1 MDLRTI
7 AVMSPGDMGHAV
19 GRVLRDGGHRVVT
32 CLAGRSERSRMLAA
46 RGGLEDVGSLE
57 ELVRHADLVLSIMPP
72 ASALG
77 FAAEVARA
85 VAATGAR
92 PYYADCNAVSPATAR
107 RIGAVLAGV
116 PFIDGGI
123 VGPAPGKGQ
132 PPRFWVSGEHAPAL
146 QVLDGK
152 GIVIKQLGPDVGRA
166 SAVKMCY
173 AGLNKGTLALYAA
186 VLTAG
191 ERLGVSD
198 ELRWELEHSQQAV
211 LRRMC
216 AVVPWLAT
224 DAERWTGEM
233 EEIAATFADAGVT
246 PHFHTGAA
254 QVYRSLAATALAAET
269 RENLDA
275 ERTLEEAVRVFAD
288 SLAAE

>member
-1 MDLRTI
+1 
-7 AVMSPGDMGHAV
+7 MGHAV
-19 GRVLRDGGHRVVT
+19 GRALREGGLRVVT
-32 CLAGRSERSRMLAA
+32 CLAGRSERSRALAA
-46 RGGLEDVGSLE
+46 RGGLEDLGSLA
-57 ELVRHADLVLSIMPP
+57 ELVRQADLVLSIMPP

-77 FAAEVARA
+77 FAAEAARA
-85 VAATGAR
+85 VAETGAR

-107 RIGAVLAGV
+107 RIGAVLEGV

-146 QVLDGK
+146 QALDGK
-152 GIVIKQLGPDVGRA
+152 GIVVKQLGPEVGRA

-211 LRRMC
+211 LGRMR

-224 DAERWTGEM
+224 DAERWTAEM
-233 EEIAATFADAGVT
+233 EEIAATFADVAVT
-246 PHFHTGAA
+246 AHFHQGAA
-254 QVYRSLAATALAAET
+254 RVYRSLATTALAAET
-269 RENLDA
+269 RENIDP
-275 ERTLEEAVRVFAD
+275 ERTLEQAVRVFAD
-288 SLAAE
+288 ALTAQ